1 MSEATEATNVNKDP
15 EVITNDK
22 GLKYAPGENRLVVKG
37 VLTNFRYS
45 TTKYRGDKA
54 TYQVSVHTTSL
65 TSDIVADIKAR
76 YFSDTKDKYLPS
88 FIKDIEKAGD
98 KDPVYINLQSQYEFG
113 TFLPGDGN
121 KRYSYDDVIEMGEGL
136 APLKSE
142 VTLSIRLKEGSCY
155 PLALRIDRLLKQDA
169 SDYFE

>member
-98 KDPVYINLQSQYEFG
+98 KDPVILISSLSMSSEPSFRV
-113 TFLPGDGN
+113 TVTKDIVMMM
-121 KRYSYDDVIEMGEGL
+121 S
-136 APLKSE
+136 LKWA
-142 VTLSIRLKEGSCY
+142 KG
-155 PLALRIDRLLKQDA
+155 
-169 SDYFE
+169 